1 MANTDKRKLFTIR
14 QVLNNHFFNKGYNDF
29 MAGAGFNP
37 DYEKWVYFR
46 KEGINCQ
53 IFYERGRHYA
63 AATGGEFPPK
73 RGRSVSRRAEQK
85 LSQLVQEKAII

>member
-1 MANTDKRKLFTIR
+1 MADFRKDRFFSIK

-73 RGRSVSRRAEQK
+73 QGRSVSLRAARK
-85 LSQLVQEKAII
+85 LSQLVLEKAII

>member
-14 QVLNNHFFNKGYNDF
+14 QVLNNHFFNKGFNDF
-29 MAGAGFNP
+29 VEGRGYDP

>member
-1 MANTDKRKLFTIR
+1 MANFRKDRFFSVK

-29 MAGAGFNP
+29 IAGKGFDP

-73 RGRSVSRRAEQK
+73 QGRSVSRIAARK
-85 LSQLVQEKAII
+85 LSQLVLEKAII